1 MEYIYTI
8 TTTDADGNQTT
19 TEYTINATDAR
30 TAHNAAETNKPH
42 GATVRVYPSTAT
54 AAGIMR
60 GAVMVGRRTAINAI
74 KRQGTPTQHRIERE
88 FAAIN
93 ARLVGAETP
102 ERINA
107 VIADYS
113 ADTQDFYSL
122 ALMGLQ
128 EGRTAGASIGEQY
141 HAAFLTLN
149 KYIHAQRAATEYEIS
164 TEFLTDGGGDL
175 VAINTAISAIIRGG
189 EKWTPT
195 DGGEMDAA
203 TAARLGAAI
212 ADAMR
217 IVTPTQRKIAEL
229 LGRGYS
235 QRQIAEQTGR
245 KVASV
250 NQNIAIMRNKIAE
263 YIRDNSPEFVQL
275 IRTAET
281 AAAAQDVATH
291 NADADKRRT
300 DAGAARHNANA
311 NRKRTEEG
319 KRRERERK
327 AAYKARKAAERAA
340 AITAEYERN
349 NPPYTKEMQDAE
361 RAYMQRKTE
370 ESAKRA
376 GLTAVYITD
385 ENGNTKRVWTAK
397 TIDE

>member
-8 TTTDADGNQTT
+8 TTTDANGNQTT

-30 TAHNAAETNKPH
+30 TAHNAAEINKPN

-113 ADTQDFYSL
+113 ADTQDFYSI
-122 ALMGLQ
+122 ALMALHA
-128 EGRTAGASIGEQY
+128 GRTAGTPIGEQY
-141 HAAFLTLN
+141 HGAFLTLN
-149 KYIHAQRAATEYEIS
+149 KYIHAQRAATEYELS
-164 TEFLTDGGGDL
+164 TEFITDGGGDL

-189 EKWTPT
+189 EKWTPA

-217 IVTPTQRKIAEL
+217 TVSPTQRRIAEL
-229 LGRGYS
+229 LARGYS
-235 QRQIAEQTGR
+235 QRQIAEKTGR
-245 KVASV
+245 KAASV
-250 NQNIAIMRNKIAE
+250 NQNIAIMRGKIAE
-263 YIRDNSPEFVQL
+263 YIREHSPEFVQ
-275 IRTAET
+275 IIHTAET
-281 AAAAQDVATH
+281 AAAAQDVTTH
-291 NADADKRRT
+291 NASADKRRT
-300 DAGAARHNANA
+300 EGGAARHAEQMKA
-311 NRKRTEEG
+311 TQAERA
-319 KRRERERK
+319 RRYRE
-327 AAYKARKAAERAA
+327 RKAAERAA
-340 AITAEYERN
+340 AR
-349 NPPYTKEMQDAE
+349 Q
-361 RAYMQRKTE
+361 
-370 ESAKRA
+370 
-376 GLTAVYITD
+376 
-385 ENGNTKRVWTAK
+385 NG
-397 TIDE
+397 

>member
-8 TTTDADGNQTT
+8 TTTDANGNQTT
-19 TEYTINATDAR
+19 NEYSVHAWDAR
-30 TAHNAAETNKPH
+30 AAHSAAAIDAPH
-42 GATVRVYPSTAT
+42 GATIRVYPHTGTAV
-54 AAGIMR
+54 GIMR

-102 ERINA
+102 ERVAA

-113 ADTQDFYSL
+113 ADTQDFYSI
-122 ALMGLQ
+122 ALCGLQ
-128 EGRTAGASIGEQY
+128 EGRTAGASIAEQY
-141 HAAFLTLN
+141 HGAFLALN

-212 ADAMR
+212 ANAMR
-217 IVTPTQRKIAEL
+217 SVTPTQRRIAEL

-235 QRQIAEQTGR
+235 QRQIAENMGR
-245 KVASV
+245 ELATV
-250 NQNIAIMRNKIAE
+250 NRNIAIMRGKIAE
-263 YIRDNSPEFVQL
+263 YIREHSPEFVQL

-281 AAAAQDVATH
+281 AAAAQGAA
-291 NADADKRRT
+291 NGGRT
-300 DAGAARHNANA
+300 AAGAAREKENCKARHSA
-311 NRKRTEEG
+311 EYY
-319 KRRERERK
+319 REYR
-327 AAYKARKAAERAA
+327 ARKAAERKAA
-340 AITAEYERN
+340 
-349 NPPYTKEMQDAE
+349 KQ
-361 RAYMQRKTE
+361 
-370 ESAKRA
+370 
-376 GLTAVYITD
+376 
-385 ENGNTKRVWTAK
+385 NG
-397 TIDE
+397 

>member
-8 TTTDADGNQTT
+8 TTTDANGNQTT
-19 TEYTINATDAR
+19 TEHTINATDAR
-30 TAHNAAETNKPH
+30 TAHNAAEQHKPH

-54 AAGIMR
+54 AAGLMR

-74 KRQGTPTQHRIERE
+74 KRQGTPTQHRVERE

-113 ADTQDFYSL
+113 ADTQDFYSI
-122 ALMGLQ
+122 ALTGLQ

-141 HAAFLTLN
+141 HGAFLMLN
-149 KYIHAQRAATEYEIS
+149 RYIHAQRAATEYEIS

-195 DGGEMDAA
+195 DGGTMDAA

-217 IVTPTQRKIAEL
+217 IVSPTQRKIAEL

-235 QRQIAEQTGR
+235 QRQIAEKTGR
-245 KVASV
+245 ELATV
-250 NQNIAIMRNKIAE
+250 NRNIAIMRGKIAE
-263 YIRDNSPEFVQL
+263 YIREHSPEFAQL
-275 IRTAET
+275 VKMAET
-281 AAAAQDVATH
+281 AAAAQNVTAH
-291 NADADKRRT
+291 NAGADKRRT
-300 DAGAARHNANA
+300 ADGAARH
-311 NRKRTEEG
+311 
-319 KRRERERK
+319 K
-327 AAYKARKAAERAA
+327 AAHNAEYYREYRARKAAERAA
-340 AITAEYERN
+340 A
-349 NPPYTKEMQDAE
+349 KQ
-361 RAYMQRKTE
+361 
-370 ESAKRA
+370 
-376 GLTAVYITD
+376 
-385 ENGNTKRVWTAK
+385 NG
-397 TIDE
+397 